1 MSTLEKNLYKNLK
14 VRQKS
19 YQVSN
24 PVRSKSYRGVSTT
37 DPNTKNFNYTDIEL
51 IKRDILNHFHIRVGE
66 KLENPNFGTIIWD
79 LLYEPFT
86 PDVEQAIIANVTE
99 IANADPRVTLTDV
112 QVDSFESGI
121 QIQLT
126 LLFLEYNISEVLQ
139 YEFDLNNEIF

>member
-14 VRQKS
+14 VRQKTFQS
-19 YQVSN
+19 SN
-24 PVRSKSYRGVSTT
+24 PVKTKSYRGISTV
-37 DPNTKNFNYTDIEL
+37 DPNVKNFRYTDIDL
-51 IKRDILNHFHIRVGE
+51 IKADILNHFHIRMGE

-86 PDVEQAIIANVTE
+86 PEVESAIIANVTD
-99 IANADPRVTLTDV
+99 IANSDPRVTLTDV
-112 QVDSFESGI
+112 QVDSFESGL

-139 YEFDLNNEIF
+139 YQFDIDNEIF

>member
-37 DPNTKNFNYTDIEL
+37 DPNTKNFKYTDIEL

-86 PDVEQAIIANVTE
+86 TDVEQAIIANVTE
-99 IANADPRVTLTDV
+99 IANSDPRVTLTDV